1 VRQEGHLGRHA
12 KARTSAAAIMA
23 MSASSS
29 ALGSSL
35 TKVSV
40 MNSVCS
46 GSISAFIAAIV
57 RTPGRRADDVAH
69 MVQVLV
75 VAADQAAEHGVG
87 LAAAQ
92 HQRADQRVRAP
103 HRRLG
108 TSGVT
113 PSRAIRRR

>member
-1 VRQEGHLGRHA
+1 
-12 KARTSAAAIMA
+12 

-29 ALGSSL
+29 APGSSL

-46 GSISAFIAAIV
+46 GQHQRVHRGHRAHARAA
-57 RTPGRRADDVAH
+57 ADDVAH

-75 VAADQAAEHGVG
+75 VAADQAADHRVG

-92 HQRADQRVRAP
+92 HQAEISVFE
-103 HRRLG
+103 RRTAALA

-113 PSRAIRRR
+113 PSRAIRLR